1 MNAKFSLA
9 LVALVSIGVFAL
21 PSTVALFAGQH
32 SFTNIDA
39 TGNQID
45 CIKCHAD
52 VNSELTAVASAP
64 HVNFTCEMCHRI
76 EAGKASGD
84 SIIYSLAYTD
94 GTNNRTLVMSETDF
108 QSGLFP
114 ASIPNNGTVTIPGA
128 LAFAV
133 SPSNNPAN
141 IATLTPI
148 LSHGSPAKASPI
160 ELLYVNGTPKDT
172 NATTMYTGVRL
183 SSVKAAQ
190 WDMTGS
196 NPVIIL
202 NGLGSEVVN
211 PGTTYHAASLVSCM
225 ECHGGSPPMGHEQLS
240 LSDCSKC
247 HYGGGSAG
255 GQQMRNLWAGG
266 FGLTNKTGDTGV
278 NEAHTM
284 FQTTNDSMTRQKVT
298 ASGLSASNGA
308 CVACHTHVAVDIT
321 YQRPTTYKFDSSIL
335 DNGTTTVGN
344 FSTTGV
350 TIAEV
355 NSTGS

>member
-1 MNAKFSLA
+1 MNAKFTLA

-84 SIIYSLAYTD
+84 SLIYSLVYTD
-94 GTNNRTLVMSETDF
+94 GTNNRTLVMSETDY
-108 QSGLFP
+108 QSGSFP
-114 ASIPNNGTVTIPGA
+114 ASIPSNGAVTIPGA
-128 LAFAV
+128 VAFAA
-133 SPSNNPAN
+133 SPN
-141 IATLTPI
+141 ITGTNATLTPI
-148 LSHGSPAKASPI
+148 LSHGEPSKASPI
-160 ELLYVNGTPKDT
+160 ELLYANGTPKDT
-172 NATTMYTGVRL
+172 NPTTMYTGVRL
-183 SSVKAAQ
+183 SKVTAAQ
-190 WDMTGS
+190 WDTTGA
-196 NPVIIL
+196 NPVL
-202 NGLGSEVVN
+202 KLDGLGSEVVN

-225 ECHGGSPPMGHEQLS
+225 ECHGGSPPLGHEELA

-284 FQTTNDSMTRQKVT
+284 FQVTNDTITRQKVT

-321 YQRPTTYKFDSSIL
+321 YQRPTTYKFDSSIFA
-335 DNGTTTVGN
+335 NGTTNVGN

-350 TIAEV
+350 SIAEV